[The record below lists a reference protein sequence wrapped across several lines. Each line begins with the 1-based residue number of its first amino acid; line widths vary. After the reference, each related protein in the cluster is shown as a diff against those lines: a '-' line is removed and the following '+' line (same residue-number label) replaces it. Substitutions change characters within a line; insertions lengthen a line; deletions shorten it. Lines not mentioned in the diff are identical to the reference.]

1 MVEWASLGSS
11 PAPAGDSAS
20 RTSSNGEVLEVP
32 LVPLPAVYLPSPSQ
46 QLMVSEAKYLK
57 LYDDLLAKGARHFL
71 VTHEAPL
78 NSQPRVAR
86 VGLLFRLKE
95 LRDVSEETNG
105 HSKYVA
111 EHEVGRRA
119 RILAVLNGEQH
130 LSSTEYLRAT
140 VELLPAD
147 ESQTV
152 DVHALQRIREKLQQA
167 LAIQGEQENRPGATA
182 ELGALANRL
191 RLASVLRAPGFWDLC
206 SMLGSLQ
213 SFRLQLQVRT
223 MREEVRKMT
232 EEWAQQNPQA
242 FKDLKRN
249 PQVLPSKIR
258 ASGERVKELL
268 QEGTQELQS
277 TFQEILQ
284 TPSLSDGAVRLE
296 EAVEQELQRNL
307 GLGGPDWNRPAYAVL
322 RLNRIRHWGS
332 HASMVSPG
340 VTSQAPTLQ
349 SIRPPPV
356 EHAEWSLV
364 TAWLLAA
371 YTSARFQKKLQAMA
385 RQQGVAKSGVHEP
398 EFQEALKSLLRK
410 PQMEIISRY
419 GFRASREGIEEMQL
433 ELRLLEEDGDIYVNR
448 VAIEEAL
455 LGPFEDLTQEVEP
468 HSGQPST
475 KQGVYLLLRSLFL
488 GFSEAWFQEALVKLQ
503 LKKDKAESRN
513 AQARPDPDGY
523 FHLPGRAELALE
535 VHQKILP
542 RFGFDATK
550 EGVSDMIRHCAGFL
564 QDPEVANLFDAI
576 NRKLGMSPSA
586 CVRFRRCCYD
596 LRQPPWPAAM
606 AAQPSGGACHL
617 VHIR

>member
-1 MVEWASLGSS
+1 MAAGAFACWKGRVGLPRKQPGARGRQRESNEFERRSLGG
-11 PAPAGDSAS
+11 ATG
-20 RTSSNGEVLEVP
+20 
-32 LVPLPAVYLPSPSQ
+32 AVYLPSPSQ

-296 EAVEQELQRNL
+296 EAVEQELQRM
-307 GLGGPDWNRPAYAVL
+307 RAV
-322 RLNRIRHWGS
+322 
-332 HASMVSPG
+332 
-340 VTSQAPTLQ
+340 
-349 SIRPPPV
+349 
-356 EHAEWSLV
+356 
-364 TAWLLAA
+364 
-371 YTSARFQKKLQAMA
+371 
-385 RQQGVAKSGVHEP
+385 
-398 EFQEALKSLLRK
+398 
-410 PQMEIISRY
+410 
-419 GFRASREGIEEMQL
+419 
-433 ELRLLEEDGDIYVNR
+433 
-448 VAIEEAL
+448 
-455 LGPFEDLTQEVEP
+455 
-468 HSGQPST
+468 
-475 KQGVYLLLRSLFL
+475 RSLSFL
-488 GFSEAWFQEALVKLQ
+488 RRSE
-503 LKKDKAESRN
+503 
-513 AQARPDPDGY
+513 
-523 FHLPGRAELALE
+523 
-535 VHQKILP
+535 
-542 RFGFDATK
+542 
-550 EGVSDMIRHCAGFL
+550 
-564 QDPEVANLFDAI
+564 
-576 NRKLGMSPSA
+576 
-586 CVRFRRCCYD
+586 
-596 LRQPPWPAAM
+596 
-606 AAQPSGGACHL
+606 
-617 VHIR
+617 

>member
-1 MVEWASLGSS
+1 MTMEAL
-11 PAPAGDSAS
+11 SAE
-20 RTSSNGEVLEVP
+20 TEVP
-32 LVPLPAVYLPSPSQ
+32 LRMKKLVSFDRMSSGSTCAGHTPLS
-46 QLMVSEAKYLK
+46 
-57 LYDDLLAKGARHFL
+57 DLEL
-71 VTHEAPL
+71 VEEAPAPQKSAFGL
-78 NSQPRVAR
+78 EAIEEIKEPSLLLGEPR
-86 VGLLFRLKE
+86 
-95 LRDVSEETNG
+95 
-105 HSKYVA
+105 
-111 EHEVGRRA
+111 RRA
-119 RILAVLNGEQH
+119 AAQ
-130 LSSTEYLRAT
+130 LSKPSAL
-140 VELLPAD
+140 
-147 ESQTV
+147 
-152 DVHALQRIREKLQQA
+152 ALQNE
-167 LAIQGEQENRPGATA
+167 
-182 ELGALANRL
+182 
-191 RLASVLRAPGFWDLC
+191 
-206 SMLGSLQ
+206 
-213 SFRLQLQVRT
+213 
-223 MREEVRKMT
+223 
-232 EEWAQQNPQA
+232 
-242 FKDLKRN
+242 
-249 PQVLPSKIR
+249 
-258 ASGERVKELL
+258 
-268 QEGTQELQS
+268 
-277 TFQEILQ
+277 
-284 TPSLSDGAVRLE
+284 
-296 EAVEQELQRNL
+296 
-307 GLGGPDWNRPAYAVL
+307 
-322 RLNRIRHWGS
+322 
-332 HASMVSPG
+332 
-340 VTSQAPTLQ
+340 
-349 SIRPPPV
+349 
-356 EHAEWSLV
+356 
-364 TAWLLAA
+364 LLAA